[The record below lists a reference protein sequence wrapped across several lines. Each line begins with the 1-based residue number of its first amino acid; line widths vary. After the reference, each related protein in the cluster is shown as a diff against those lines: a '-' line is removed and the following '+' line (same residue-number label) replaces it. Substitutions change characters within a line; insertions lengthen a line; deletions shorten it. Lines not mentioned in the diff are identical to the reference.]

1 MRHIQMLTALPAPR
15 VGVGVLVVRDGH
27 VLLGRRLGSHGAGT
41 WSAPGG
47 SLEFGESIEQC
58 ARRELLEETGLEIG
72 PVELG
77 PYTND
82 IFLEEREHFVT
93 LLVVAR
99 STTGTPANLEPDR
112 CEGWSWFK
120 WNELPTPMFTPL
132 RNLVAVGYSP
142 SDA

>member
-1 MRHIQMLTALPAPR
+1 MLTPSPAPK

-27 VLLGRRLGSHGAGT
+27 VLLGRRRGSHGAGT

-47 SLEFGESIEQC
+47 RLEFGESIEHC

-82 IFLEEREHFVT
+82 VFLEEREHFVT

-99 STTGTPANLEPDR
+99 SAIGTPTNLEPDK

-120 WNELPTPMFTPL
+120 WSELPTPMFTPL
-132 RNLVAVGYSP
+132 KNLVAAGYSP